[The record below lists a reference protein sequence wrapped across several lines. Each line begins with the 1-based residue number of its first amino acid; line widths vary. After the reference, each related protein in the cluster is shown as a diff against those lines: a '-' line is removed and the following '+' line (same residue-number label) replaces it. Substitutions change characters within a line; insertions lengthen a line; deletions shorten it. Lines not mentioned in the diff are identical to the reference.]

1 MSKKISLQILGFI
14 SALAI
19 LGATFGLPV
28 LAQKTTPAVTPA
40 NTKSAAVAAATEEVL
55 QETSLIRKLAVLRSV
70 KSGAQSRAE
79 IERMIIE
86 NLDEDTSPEEMHA
99 AELTMKKLGLVP
111 ADFQYRPFVIGLL
124 TEQVAGYYDPK
135 AKQFY
140 LADWIELDAQQPV
153 IAHELTH
160 ALQDQHFNL
169 RRFENW
175 PKGDSDAE
183 LAAHALIEGD
193 ATFTMMQYISRDP
206 ERMKSFMKTM
216 SATASANEKFDKA
229 PRALRE
235 SLLFPYEKG
244 LQFVMRLKGEGG
256 WESVSQAFTELPK
269 SSEQILHSEKYIA
282 NEAPLKVDFPD
293 LSAALGRGWKRVDY
307 DVNGEWSYYLILD
320 EFLKS
325 PERSEKASAGWGGDR
340 YALYQGPVGEV
351 LMVQLTVWDSEK
363 DANEFFPAYVE
374 RSKLRYQTI
383 EVEEMTAT
391 LDKPIRR
398 ATLHTKEGD
407 VLISQ
412 SGNRVL
418 IIEGASRSLN
428 ISELQ
433 SAILSQLNGRPTNG
447 AGRR

>member
-1 MSKKISLQILGFI
+1 MSKKISLRLLGFV
-14 SALAI
+14 SALVI
-19 LGATFGLPV
+19 LAATFGLPV
-28 LAQKTTPAVTPA
+28 LAQKTAPAVTPA

-55 QETSLIRKLAVLRSV
+55 KQTSQVRNLPVLRSV

-79 IERMIIE
+79 IERMIIK
-86 NLDEDTSPEEMHA
+86 NLDEDTSPEEMRA

-111 ADFQYRPFVIGLL
+111 LDFQYRSFVIGLL

-183 LAAHALIEGD
+183 LAVHALIEGD
-193 ATFTMMQYISRDP
+193 ATLTMMQYILRNPDQ
-206 ERMKSFMKTM
+206 MKNFMKTM
-216 SATASANEKFDKA
+216 SASSSANEKFDKA

-244 LQFVMRLKGEGG
+244 LQFVSRLNGKGG
-256 WESVSQAFTELPK
+256 WDLVSKAFTDLPK
-269 SSEQILHSEKYIA
+269 STEQILHSEKYLA
-282 NEAPLKVDFPD
+282 QEAPLKIDFPD
-293 LSAALGRGWKRVDY
+293 LGPVLGKGWKRVDY

-320 EFLKS
+320 QFLKS
-325 PERSEKASAGWGGDR
+325 PERSELASAGWGGDR
-340 YALYQGPVGEV
+340 YAIYQGPAGDVV
-351 LMVQLTVWDSEK
+351 MVQLTIWDTEQ
-363 DANEFFPAYVE
+363 DANEFYPAYVE
-374 RSKLRYQTI
+374 RSKLRYQTT

-418 IIEGASRSLN
+418 IIEGIPSGVN
-428 ISELQ
+428 ISALQ
-433 SAILSQLNGRPTNG
+433 SAILSQVNRSQTNG